1 MVPIRYNL
9 RSLVVRKWT
18 TILTAIG
25 IALVVFVFGLAMML
39 GQGVTRAMTSSGE
52 AGNAI
57 VLRSGSDN
65 ELSSRLDATVVGLIR
80 ERAEV
85 APAAAG
91 ADNVIG
97 EVVVVVTADKADGS
111 GSTNVTIRG
120 MPPQGMPFRPSFHL
134 GSGRMPAPGT
144 AEVLVGNGI
153 KGRFKGLGVGQSY
166 ELRRNRPL
174 QVVGT
179 FTAGESSYESEV
191 WADADVLRTS
201 LGREGSVSSI
211 RVKLGADSKLASFKA
226 ALEADKRQGVKVMGE
241 REYYKKQSEGTSS
254 FLTFI
259 TGFFAVL
266 VSLAAMIGAAITMNS
281 AVANRS
287 REIGTLRALGFS
299 RWSIL
304 VSFIIEA
311 LMLAILGGIVGLLG
325 VFGISLMTFSI
336 MNFQTFSQIVIALK
350 ATPSVLITSMI
361 FAGAMGLIGGMIP
374 AIRASRVS
382 PVEAM
387 RG

>member
-1 MVPIRYNL
+1 MVPIRYNF

-18 TILTAIG
+18 TIFTAVG

-39 GQGVTRAMTSSGE
+39 GQGVTRAMTSSGA

-57 VLRSGSDN
+57 ILRSGSDN
-65 ELSSRLDATVVGLIR
+65 ELSSRFDATVVGLIR

-91 ADNVIG
+91 TDNVIG
-97 EVVVVVTADKADGS
+97 EVVVVVTADLADSS
-111 GSTNVTIRG
+111 GSTNVLIRG
-120 MPPQGMPFRPSFHL
+120 MPPQGMPFRPSFRL
-134 GSGRMPAPGT
+134 GSGRMPTPGT

-153 KGRFKGLGVGQSY
+153 KGRFKNLGLGQSF

-174 QVVGT
+174 QVVGF

-211 RVKLGADSKLASFKA
+211 RVKLGSDSKLASFKA
-226 ALEADKRQGVKVMGE
+226 ALEADKRQGIKVMGE
-241 REYYKKQSEGTSS
+241 REYYQNQSEGTSI
-254 FLTFI
+254 FLRYL

-266 VSLAAMIGAAITMNS
+266 VSIAAMIGAAITMNS

-299 RWSIL
+299 RWAIL
-304 VSFIIEA
+304 FSFMVEA
-311 LMLAILGGIVGLLG
+311 VMLAGLGGIVGLLG

-350 ATPSVLITSMI
+350 ATPSVLISSI
-361 FAGAMGLIGGMIP
+361 LFAAIMGLVGGMVP
-374 AIRASRVS
+374 AIRAALVS

>member
-1 MVPIRYNL
+1 MVPIRYNF

-18 TILTAIG
+18 TIFTAVG

-39 GQGVTRAMTSSGE
+39 GQGVTRAMTSSGA

-57 VLRSGSDN
+57 ILRSGSDN
-65 ELSSRLDATVVGLIR
+65 ELSSRFDATVVGLIR

-91 ADNVIG
+91 TDNVIG
-97 EVVVVVTADKADGS
+97 EVVVVVTADLADSS
-111 GSTNVTIRG
+111 GSTNVLIRG
-120 MPPQGMPFRPSFHL
+120 MPPQGMPFRPSFRL
-134 GSGRMPAPGT
+134 GSGRMPTPGT

-153 KGRFKGLGVGQSY
+153 KGRFKNLGLGQSF

-174 QVVGT
+174 QVVGF

-211 RVKLGADSKLASFKA
+211 RVKLGSDSKLASFKA
-226 ALEADKRQGVKVMGE
+226 ALEADKRQGIKVMGE
-241 REYYKKQSEGTSS
+241 REYYQKQSEGTSI
-254 FLTFI
+254 FLRYL

-266 VSLAAMIGAAITMNS
+266 VSIAAMIGAAITMNS

-299 RWSIL
+299 RWAIL
-304 VSFIIEA
+304 FSFMVEA
-311 LMLAILGGIVGLLG
+311 VMLAGLGGIVGLLG

-350 ATPSVLITSMI
+350 ATPSVLISSI
-361 FAGAMGLIGGMIP
+361 LFAAIMGLVGGMVP
-374 AIRASRVS
+374 AIRAALVS